1 MIDEVQYDI
10 VPEQLVRE
18 IIDNRQR
25 VNDAVGLAYNR
36 QGADTQALCQ
46 HWSAAN
52 MSEEIGDCLE
62 KVLDHVDADTAN
74 YICLCLDYAR
84 QLQAWH
90 IRRLDHASTAA
101 MR

>member
-1 MIDEVQYDI
+1 MIDEVQYEI
-10 VPEQLVRE
+10 VPEQVVRE
-18 IIDNRQR
+18 IIDNRPK
-25 VNDAVGLAYNR
+25 VDAAVGEAYNR
-36 QGADTQALCQ
+36 PGADTESLCQ

-62 KVLDHVDADTAN
+62 KVLAVSDAETAN

-90 IRRLDHASTAA
+90 INRLDHFSSHA
-101 MR
+101 MG